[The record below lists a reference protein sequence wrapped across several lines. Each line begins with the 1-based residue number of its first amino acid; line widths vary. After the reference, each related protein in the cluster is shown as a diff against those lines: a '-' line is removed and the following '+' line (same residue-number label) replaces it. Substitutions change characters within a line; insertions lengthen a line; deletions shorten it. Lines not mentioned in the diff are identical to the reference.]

1 MKDCFM
7 HSRLKRK
14 RKTINYVM
22 EKTMEGP
29 DITASNVLV
38 WEGNKIRLAINTAR
52 QHYFCF
58 CFYIIQKENKGI
70 TGLL

>member
-1 MKDCFM
+1 
-7 HSRLKRK
+7 
-14 RKTINYVM
+14 
-22 EKTMEGP
+22 MEGP